1 MRQMQIPANINELPG
16 ALEFIR
22 TNLSAKKVPKKEI
35 ARTLL
40 ATEDVLV
47 KMIETAKSNISI
59 VISGLLGT
67 VEIRLYAKGEEFNS
81 SDIEKKLLMEN
92 TDSGDEETNAI
103 IHQLMQKL
111 YGNNFL
117 IKHENGANKISL
129 LIKKSPLRQLFF
141 TISSLIAGAIAGFLL
156 QKFTPAAVS
165 TSLSQN
171 IFSPIYVMFMN
182 SLKMVVGPLVF
193 FSIASSIA
201 DFGDIKTL
209 GKIALKIIF
218 AYFCTSFIA
227 IAIGYLAYNIFP
239 IGNPELAN
247 AITASA
253 THSTSIS
260 IKDTIIG
267 IIPNN
272 IISPFEESKMLQIIY
287 LATAL
292 GLAAASVAKADAR
305 FKSWLIIF
313 NKIFSKLTSFIVGCI
328 PVVVFCSMAK
338 MMISLNIDKLLNV
351 IVWIPV
357 VYFGQFLMITTYLI
371 LIAVVGG
378 LNPFKFLEKF
388 FPAMLSAFSLASSSA
403 ALPTSL
409 KQSEEMGISKKIYSF
424 SMPLGTTINLDGTCV
439 TVMISLLFLSKIFGI
454 SVTGGLL
461 LSMIIA
467 IIMIS
472 VGSSIPG
479 GALLGITLLLPQI
492 GVPADAVSLIM
503 GLYPIADMFQTCTN
517 VTGDGVVTTIV
528 SRHEKMLDLKKFNS

>member
-1 MRQMQIPANINELPG
+1 M
-16 ALEFIR
+16 
-22 TNLSAKKVPKKEI
+22 
-35 ARTLL
+35 
-40 ATEDVLV
+40 
-47 KMIETAKSNISI
+47 ET
-59 VISGLLGT
+59 
-67 VEIRLYAKGEEFNS
+67 
-81 SDIEKKLLMEN
+81 

-141 TISSLIAGAIAGFLL
+141 TISSLIAGAITGFLL

-193 FSIASSIA
+193 FSIASSIV

-253 THSTSIS
+253 THSPSIS

-287 LATAL
+287 LAAAL
-292 GLAAASVAKADAR
+292 GLAAASVAKEDAK

-313 NKIFSKLTSFIVGCI
+313 NKVFSKLTSFIVGCI

-351 IVWIPV
+351 IAWIPV

-378 LNPFKFLEKF
+378 LNPFKFLGKF
-388 FPAMLSAFSLASSSA
+388 FPAMLSAFSFASSNA

-409 KQSEEMGISKKIYSF
+409 KQAEEMGISKKIYSF
-424 SMPLGTTINLDGTCV
+424 SMPLGTTINMDGTCV
-439 TVMISLLFLSKIFGI
+439 TVMISMLFLSKIFGI
-454 SVTGGLL
+454 SVTGGTL

-472 VGSSIPG
+472 VGSPSIPG

-503 GLYPIADMFQTCTN
+503 GLYPIADMLQTCTN

>member
-1 MRQMQIPANINELPG
+1 MRQMQIPANINELPD

-156 QKFTPAAVS
+156 QKFTPDAVS
-165 TSLSQN
+165 NSLSQN

-313 NKIFSKLTSFIVGCI
+313 NKVFSKLTSFIVGCI
-328 PVVVFCSMAK
+328 PVVV
-338 MMISLNIDKLLNV
+338 L
-351 IVWIPV
+351 
-357 VYFGQFLMITTYLI
+357 
-371 LIAVVGG
+371 
-378 LNPFKFLEKF
+378 
-388 FPAMLSAFSLASSSA
+388 
-403 ALPTSL
+403 
-409 KQSEEMGISKKIYSF
+409 
-424 SMPLGTTINLDGTCV
+424 
-439 TVMISLLFLSKIFGI
+439 
-454 SVTGGLL
+454 
-461 LSMIIA
+461 
-467 IIMIS
+467 
-472 VGSSIPG
+472 
-479 GALLGITLLLPQI
+479 
-492 GVPADAVSLIM
+492 
-503 GLYPIADMFQTCTN
+503 
-517 VTGDGVVTTIV
+517 
-528 SRHEKMLDLKKFNS
+528 